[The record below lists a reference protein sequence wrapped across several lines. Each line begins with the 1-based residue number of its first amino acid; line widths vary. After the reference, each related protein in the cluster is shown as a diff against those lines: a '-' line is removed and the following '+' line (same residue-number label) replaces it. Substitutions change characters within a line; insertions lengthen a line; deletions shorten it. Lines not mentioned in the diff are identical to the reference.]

1 MPRLAPAEQQTGIPM
16 SKPHWIGVD
25 LGGTKTL
32 AGVFDQDFELAGR
45 AKEAT
50 PHDQGPEVVFEKIAR
65 AVERALEEA
74 KVAPDQVGGLGLGV
88 PGQIDPHT
96 NRVIYAPNLDWHD
109 VDPAKYVP
117 KAWSWPVFIE
127 NDVRIGTF
135 GEWKHGAAKGAKHVL
150 GVFAGTGVGGCLIFD
165 GKLYHG
171 FNNTAG
177 EIGHTII
184 NWRKGTEL
192 ESVAGRRSMM
202 KRAKDVLDDA
212 PKRVRKEWKGVDI
225 EGMKSSQLAEFYQR
239 DDPIAVQLVDDA
251 ARALGAE
258 IGGLINLLSPE
269 VIVLGGGV
277 AGALGESFVER
288 VWEIACRYTLPKAT
302 DGVHLVA
309 AALKDDSGIIGAA
322 ALAKSRVTG
331 E

>member
-1 MPRLAPAEQQTGIPM
+1 M
-16 SKPHWIGVD
+16 SKNHWIGVD

-32 AGVFDQDFELAGR
+32 AGVFDEHFKVIGR

-50 PHDQGPEVVFEKIAR
+50 PHDQGAAVVFEKIGR
-65 AVERALEEA
+65 AVERAMTEA
-74 KVAPDQVGGLGLGV
+74 NVKPDQVAGMGLGV
-88 PGQIDPHT
+88 PGQINPT
-96 NRVIYAPNLDWHD
+96 NNRVIYAPNLDWHD
-109 VDPAKYVP
+109 VDPAHYMP
-117 KAWSWPVFIE
+117 KSWTWPVVIE
-127 NDVRIGTF
+127 NDVRVGTF

-150 GVFAGTGVGGCLIFD
+150 GVFAGTGVGGALILD

-171 FNNTAG
+171 VNYNAG
-177 EIGHTII
+177 EIGHTIVH
-184 NWRKGTEL
+184 WRKGTEL

-202 KRAKDVLDDA
+202 KRAKELLADA
-212 PKRVRKEWKGVDI
+212 PKRVRKEWKGVDL
-225 EGMKSSQLAEFYQR
+225 EGMKSSQLAEFYQK
-239 DDPIAVQLVDDA
+239 DDPIAVQLVDDG
-251 ARALGAE
+251 ARALGAV

-288 VWEIACRYTLPKAT
+288 VWEIGRRYTLPGAT
-302 DGVHLVA
+302 KGVRLVP

-322 ALAKSRVTG
+322 ALVRARVTG